1 MFAPPPPSE
10 VAMTNLHRFSQR
22 LASKVLGGYGL
33 LFLLFLY
40 APIALIVVFSFN
52 ANVVN
57 MMSWSGFTFDW
68 YRSLFGFETHLAAS
82 SNYVDTTDQLLA
94 AIKNSVIIA
103 VLTSLV
109 STVIGT
115 LTALALQRHD
125 FRGKRFYQMLIFM
138 PMIMPDIV
146 LGIALLIFFVGAGFQ
161 LGLTTIIIGHC
172 VFLSSYVFI
181 IVNARL
187 DGMDQVLEEASA
199 DLGADPWVTFRRVTL
214 PQIMPG
220 VMGGALLAFIISLD
234 DLVIT
239 YFIAGVE
246 ATTLP
251 LFIYAML
258 RRGIKPQINALAV
271 MLLLVSFGIAA
282 AGLYL
287 KSRRS

>member
-1 MFAPPPPSE
+1 
-10 VAMTNLHRFSQR
+10 MTPLYRVTQR
-22 LASKVLGGYGL
+22 LAGSILGGYGI
-33 LFLLFLY
+33 LFLFFLY

-68 YRSLFGFETHLAAS
+68 YRSLFGFETQLAAS

-94 AIKNSVIIA
+94 AIKNSVIVALI
-103 VLTSLV
+103 TSLI

-115 LTALALQRHD
+115 VTALALQRHD
-125 FRGKRFYQMLIFM
+125 FRGKRLYQMLIFM

-161 LGLTTIIIGHC
+161 LGLITIVIGHC

-181 IVNARL
+181 IVSARL
-187 DGMDQVLEEASA
+187 AGMDQVLEEASA

-220 VMGGALLAFIISLD
+220 VLGGALLAFIISLD

-258 RRGIKPQINALAV
+258 RRGIKPQINAIAV
-271 MLLLVSFGIAA
+271 MLLLVSFCIAA

>member
-1 MFAPPPPSE
+1 MFR
-10 VAMTNLHRFSQR
+10 H
-22 LASKVLGGYGL
+22 LGRRSLGAYGI

-40 APIALIVVFSFN
+40 LPIALIAVFSFN
-52 ANVVN
+52 SNVVN

-68 YRSLFGFETHLAAS
+68 YRSLFGLETNLAAS
-82 SNYVDTTDQLLA
+82 SNYVETTDQLLSA
-94 AIKNSVIIA
+94 VKNSLAIA
-103 VLTSLV
+103 LVTSAI
-109 STVIGT
+109 STTIGT
-115 LTALALQRHD
+115 VTALALQRYD
-125 FRGKRFYQMLIFM
+125 FRARRFYQMLIFM

-161 LGLTTIIIGHC
+161 LGLMTIIIGHC

-181 IVNARL
+181 IVSARL
-187 DGMDQVLEEASA
+187 AGMDQVLEEASA
-199 DLGADPWVTFRRVTL
+199 DLGANPWVTFRRVTL

-220 VMGGALLAFIISLD
+220 VAGGALLAFIISLD

-239 YFIAGVE
+239 FFIAGVE

-271 MLLLVSFGIAA
+271 MLLLFSFAIAA
-282 AGLYL
+282 LGLYL
-287 KSRRS
+287 RSRRP

>member
-1 MFAPPPPSE
+1 MRVEGEMMNAF
-10 VAMTNLHRFSQR
+10 RR
-22 LASKVLGGYGL
+22 LAPKALGFYGA

-40 APIALIVVFSFN
+40 VPIILIAVFSFN
-52 ANVVN
+52 ANPVN

-68 YRSLFGFETHLAAS
+68 YRSIFGLETNLAAS
-82 SNYVDTTDQLLA
+82 SNYVETTDQLLHA
-94 AIKNSVIIA
+94 VKNSLFIA
-103 VLTSLV
+103 LVTSAI
-109 STVIGT
+109 STIIGT
-115 LTALALQRHD
+115 VTALALQRYD
-125 FRGKRFYQMLIFM
+125 FRTKRFYQMLIFM

-161 LGLTTIIIGHC
+161 LGIMTIVIGHC

-181 IVNARL
+181 IVSARL
-187 DGMDQVLEEASA
+187 AGMDQVLEEASA
-199 DLGADPWVTFRRVTL
+199 DLGANPWVTFRRVTL

-220 VMGGALLAFIISLD
+220 VAGGALLAFIISLD

-239 YFIAGVE
+239 FFIAGVE

-271 MLLLVSFGIAA
+271 LLLLFSFAIAA
-282 AGLYL
+282 LGLYL
-287 KSRRS
+287 RSRRK